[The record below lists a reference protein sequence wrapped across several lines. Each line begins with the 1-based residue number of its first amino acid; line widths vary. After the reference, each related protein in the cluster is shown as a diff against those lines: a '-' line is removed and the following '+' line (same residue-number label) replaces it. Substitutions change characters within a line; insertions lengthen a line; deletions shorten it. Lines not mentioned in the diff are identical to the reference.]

1 MRLLEDSKKNHPND
15 KEKRVSHETI
25 YQWVIKDYQAG
36 GELYKALPKRHKKRK
51 KQRKYGDLRGK
62 IKDRVSIHERPVIV
76 EERTRIGD
84 WEGDLVEGKK
94 GSGYIVTHVDRATK
108 YLMAQK
114 IESKTA
120 EAFNKATLS
129 MFMPL
134 APSKRLTLTL
144 DNGKEFSLFNKIE
157 NRLKIDIYF
166 ADPYCSW
173 QRGTNENTNGLIRR
187 YFPKKT
193 DFSTI
198 TDNELQKVVHKI
210 NSRPRKSL
218 DYQTPKEAF
227 SLENMSGALGT

>member
-1 MRLLEDSKKNHPND
+1 
-15 KEKRVSHETI
+15 
-25 YQWVIKDYQAG
+25 
-36 GELYKALPKRHKKRK
+36 
-51 KQRKYGDLRGK
+51 
-62 IKDRVSIHERPVIV
+62 
-76 EERTRIGD
+76 
-84 WEGDLVEGKK
+84 
-94 GSGYIVTHVDRATK
+94 GYIVTHVDRATK